1 MNLSESLI
9 PDTDQTSV
17 HLQGLTPPTG
27 SAAATPPPPSTGLH
41 ASNCLSFVVVAAVHL
56 PASRFTHSRND
67 HFQQKPLPNAHAVT
81 GILRVQSHSIDYDG
95 ELSEPLL
102 VVEPA
107 NDVSG

>member
-1 MNLSESLI
+1 MNSSESLI

-27 SAAATPPPPSTGLH
+27 SAATPPPPSTGLH

-56 PASRFTHSRND
+56 LASRFTHSRND

-95 ELSEPLL
+95 ELNEPFL